1 MKKEI
6 LINAGAGEIRVAIV
20 EDDRLQELF
29 LERTIG
35 LGEGTQRRRAADCG
49 GHSLI
54 GNIVLGRV
62 QRVLP
67 GMQAAFV
74 DIGLDRAG
82 FLGAREA
89 RCLADTSVLESPGFD
104 SAAPIANAREDG
116 SSPCPWRHARS
127 GDAAV
132 EERAPR
138 IGDCVREG
146 EDILVQVVKDPIGEK
161 GARLSANV
169 TMPGRLLVLLPN
181 QPGIALS
188 RRIDDDAERVR
199 LASLCDQMVAESQ
212 ATLAAGAGYIVRS
225 AAVGA
230 ELAELR
236 EDAERLAEAWLP
248 VAATRK
254 SACAPA
260 TLHHDLDPIE
270 RMMRDEVD
278 AATSRVL
285 IDDQEALAAARAYCR
300 RAMPEAEG
308 RLELFRDAGMLF
320 DLYNLE
326 DEIERLV
333 SARVALPSG
342 GWITIES
349 TEALTAIDVNSGSFT
364 SAAGLEETSLRVNLE
379 AASEIGRQLRLRGI
393 GGLIVIDFIHVG
405 GTTGVEKVL
414 AALNESLS
422 RDRTPAQIL
431 PMSEF
436 GLVEITRKRI
446 RDPISRMVTESCR
459 ACRGRGRT
467 RSCETV
473 ALEILRRVEREALH
487 APGRPIVVR
496 AAPEVV
502 YWIDTH
508 GAELRA
514 GLARRNVS
522 RVTFEPRNEFAREG
536 YDVSA
541 QV

>member
-29 LERTIG
+29 LERTSG
-35 LGEGTQRRRAADCG
+35 LGDGAPKRRAAESG

-89 RCLADTSVLESPGFD
+89 RCLAETNGLATGAAEPG
-104 SAAPIANAREDG
+104 
-116 SSPCPWRHARS
+116 RHALGQPFCPS
-127 GDAAV
+127 QSDHSA
-132 EERAPR
+132 ENLCDERAPR

-146 EDILVQVVKDPIGEK
+146 EEILVQVVKDPIGEK

-169 TMPGRLLVLLPN
+169 TMPGRLLVLVPN

-199 LASLCDQMVAESQ
+199 LSSLCEDMVANQRE
-212 ATLAAGAGYIVRS
+212 ALAPDAGYIVRS
-225 AAVGA
+225 AAIGA

-236 EDAERLAEAWLP
+236 EDAESLSRSWIP
-248 VAATRK
+248 VAEKRRMAR
-254 SACAPA
+254 APA

-270 RMMRDEVD
+270 RTMRDEVD
-278 AATSRVL
+278 ADTVRVAV
-285 IDDQEALAAARAYCR
+285 DDREALEVARDYCR
-300 RAMPEAEG
+300 RAMPQAESM
-308 RLELFRDAGMLF
+308 LELFKGPGLILDDF
-320 DLYNLE
+320 E
-326 DEIERLV
+326 DDIEQIFA
-333 SARVALPSG
+333 ARVPLPSG

-349 TEALTAIDVNSGSFT
+349 TEALTAIDVNSGSFI
-364 SAAGLEETSLRVNLE
+364 SASGLEETSLRVNLE
-379 AASEIGRQLRLRGI
+379 AAAEIGRQLRLRGI
-393 GGLIVIDFIHVG
+393 GGLIVVDFIHVG
-405 GTTGVEKVL
+405 GGGDVGKVL
-414 AALNESLS
+414 GALSDSLS
-422 RDRTPAQIL
+422 RDHTPTQIL

-436 GLVEITRKRI
+436 GLVEITRKRV
-446 RDPISRMVTESCR
+446 RDPLARMMTENCR
-459 ACRGRGRT
+459 ACHGRARA

-473 ALEILRRVEREALH
+473 ALEILRRVEREAHH
-487 APGRPIVVR
+487 APGRPIAVR
-496 AAPEVV
+496 ASPEVV
-502 YWIDTH
+502 DWIGQR

-514 GLARRNVS
+514 ALARRNAP
-522 RVTFEPRNEFAREG
+522 RVTFEPRSEYAREG
-536 YDVSA
+536 YDVAA
-541 QV
+541 QI